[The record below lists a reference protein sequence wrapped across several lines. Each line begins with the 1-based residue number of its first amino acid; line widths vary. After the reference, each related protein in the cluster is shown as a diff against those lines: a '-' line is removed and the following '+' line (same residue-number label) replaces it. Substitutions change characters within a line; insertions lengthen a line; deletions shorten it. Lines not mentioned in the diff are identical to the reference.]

1 MVKSVVI
8 FLFYYFFS
16 TILLAQ
22 SIAPVKVIKVNY
34 GTISEIV
41 EGHGIIK
48 PLPQND
54 IRISSVSPIKILN
67 IYVKPGD
74 AIKKGQPVIKLQ
86 RDHSIDLAVQKAKIN
101 LSQAK
106 IILDRMKKLYKAG
119 VVAKVKLEAAQTNY
133 ALANSEYKLQQ
144 QSQKYAILNSAITSP
159 INGVVS
165 SINGIIGQVADPTME
180 LVHIV
185 NMKNPIA
192 SIGIESEDMNN
203 VKVGQQAEV
212 TIPNITNDKTFIG
225 TVIKQNKEID
235 PSTQLIHIWI
245 GIKNPSNKLQPGM
258 FAEAKIN
265 IKTDR
270 NALVLPRSA
279 VLKDK
284 GGSYIFIIKN
294 NKAKKVYVKKGIEN
308 ADYVEIIRGLTKGES
323 VVYLGNYE
331 LKDGMQVEIQ
341 Q

>member
-1 MVKSVVI
+1 MVRTI
-8 FLFYYFFS
+8 AMFFFYYFFS

-22 SIAPVKVIKVNY
+22 SIAPVKVLKVKY

-74 AIKKGQPVIKLQ
+74 VVKKGQPVIKLQ

-106 IILDRMKKLYKAG
+106 IILNRMKKLFKAG

-133 ALANSEYKLQQ
+133 DLANSEYKLQQ
-144 QSQKYAILNSAITSP
+144 QSQKYAILNSEITSP

-165 SINGIIGQVADPTME
+165 SINGVIGQVADPTME

-192 SIGIESEDMNN
+192 RIGIESEDMNN

-212 TIPNITNDKTFIG
+212 TIPNITNDKTFKG

-265 IKTDR
+265 VKTDK
-270 NALVLPRSA
+270 NTLVLPRSA

-294 NKAKKVYVKKGIEN
+294 NKAKKVYAKKGIEN
-308 ADYVEIIRGLTKGES
+308 ADYVEITRGLSKGES